1 MQLRVY
7 NRLAESFESSHV
19 QGDIIVDQEN
29 RPCAVIAGVA
39 YVRQYPIER
48 IRVEL
53 TAPHRDDRAEAAIK
67 STTTGGFNDAH
78 LPPQNR
84 IPAGDARI
92 AVRKPYLTAVKLA
105 HRTIGIVTETAARS
119 EGQTQN

>member
-1 MQLRVY
+1 MKPRVY
-7 NRLAESFESSHV
+7 NRLAETFESSHV

-53 TAPHRDDRAEAAIK
+53 TAPHRDVRAEAAIK
-67 STTTGGFNDAH
+67 STTTGGFNDVH
-78 LPPQNR
+78 LAAQHR
-84 IPAGDARI
+84 VTAEDTRI
-92 AVRKPYLTAVKLA
+92 AIGKPYLTGVKPA
-105 HRTIGIVTETAARS
+105 NRTIGIVTETPVLS
-119 EGQTQN
+119 EGQT